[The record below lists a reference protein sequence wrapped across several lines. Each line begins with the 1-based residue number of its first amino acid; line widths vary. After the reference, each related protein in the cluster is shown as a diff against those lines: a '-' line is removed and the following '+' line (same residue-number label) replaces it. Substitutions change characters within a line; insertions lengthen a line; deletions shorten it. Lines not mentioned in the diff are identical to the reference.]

1 MCARFLP
8 AYVADD
14 GANASFGFGYIE
26 TSTEAYIGVPVQ
38 VRPRIRPTGLAAST
52 ASNFTVRQP
61 GSSLIA
67 SAVVLDKGSSTM
79 CSVKFTVS
87 GATAGQSAQGFS
99 AATGAYLI
107 FTGAEL

>member
-1 MCARFLP
+1 
-8 AYVADD
+8 
-14 GANASFGFGYIE
+14 
-26 TSTEAYIGVPVQ
+26 
-38 VRPRIRPTGLAAST
+38 
-52 ASNFTVRQP
+52 
-61 GSSLIA
+61 
-67 SAVVLDKGSSTM
+67 M